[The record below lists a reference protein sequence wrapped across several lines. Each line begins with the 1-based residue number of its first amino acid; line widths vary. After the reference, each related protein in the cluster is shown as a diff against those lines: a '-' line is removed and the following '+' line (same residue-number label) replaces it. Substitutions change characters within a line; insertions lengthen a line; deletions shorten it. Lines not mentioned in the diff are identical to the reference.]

1 MFLVLLAIGALL
13 FFIGGLLFLIDAF
26 RIHWGWGVG
35 SIFVPFVNI
44 ICLIKHWAETK
55 RGFLISLFGIP
66 FLLGA
71 ILNAPKP
78 VVGPHSTATKP
89 GASALSNND
98 PFWNAMQRARDA
110 VSKTQASRQD
120 VPTTNAV
127 LSAKP
132 NAAPVAVAPA
142 QSTATPLTSPAATSI
157 AKPTPKPTLPQR
169 LAANRATF
177 KALETQFAALQT
189 KRKALPKKN
198 NAHEVA
204 AFNLDAQ
211 AYADQ
216 LASARSEQA
225 ILLELQRT
233 SR

>member
-1 MFLVLLAIGALL
+1 MFLVLLAIGALFL
-13 FFIGGLLFLIDAF
+13 LIGAVLFLIDAF
-26 RIHWGWGVG
+26 RIHVLWGIGSMCVPGVHL
-35 SIFVPFVNI
+35 

-55 RGFLISLFGIP
+55 RGFLISLFAIP
-66 FLLGA
+66 FLVGA
-71 ILNAPKP
+71 MLNAPKMNAKT
-78 VVGPHSTATKP
+78 VAGKP
-89 GASALSNND
+89 GASGND

-120 VPTTNAV
+120 VLTNNAV

-132 NAAPVAVAPA
+132 NAVPVAAAPA
-142 QSTATPLTSPAATSI
+142 HSTATPLTSPPAPPI

-216 LASARSEQA
+216 LAAARSEQQ